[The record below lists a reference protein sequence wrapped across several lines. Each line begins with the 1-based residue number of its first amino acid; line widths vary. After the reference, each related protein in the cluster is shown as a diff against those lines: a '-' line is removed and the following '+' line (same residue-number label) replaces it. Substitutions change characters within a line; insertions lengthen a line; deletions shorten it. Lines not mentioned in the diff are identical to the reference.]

1 MALPLGI
8 FSTIGVRTVKPTS
21 ISCFEIKLITP
32 QAVAAPAISVFIVSI
47 PDGDFKERP
56 PESNITPFPIS
67 AIWVSAFLLYSPT
80 KK

>member
-8 FSTIGVRTVKPTS
+8 FSTTGVRTVKPTF
-21 ISCFEIKLITP
+21 ILCFETKLITP

-47 PDGDFKERP
+47 PAGDFNESP

-67 AIWVSAFLLYSPT
+67 AI
-80 KK
+80 